1 MTIYGAVILPVVLS
15 GCKAWSFTLRK
26 EHRLRMFENRVL
38 RKIFCHKNEEVT

>member
-26 EHRLRMFENRVL
+26 EHRLRMFENRL
-38 RKIFCHKNEEVT
+38 PRKIFRHKNDEVT